1 MKKKMTGVL
10 NVLVSTS
17 AEAFAAIVIAEISA
31 VLQIIDPIAFP
42 YAVWLCPTAAAMDE
56 TITSGIVVPIE
67 TTVAPIRISGI

>member
-17 AEAFAAIVIAEISA
+17 AEAFAEIVIAEIRA

-42 YAVWLCPTAAAMDE
+42 
-56 TITSGIVVPIE
+56 
-67 TTVAPIRISGI
+67 